1 MGRLISKYFIHELQP
16 IIGLYRRPACWFPSG
31 HPHTVNTQMARN
43 RGTQESGPGLRT
55 REDGQPTSPTQP
67 PASSL
72 TLFSLAFGGSS
83 PHLIQAGPQP
93 QTWLIRSPPLH
104 TSPPLLAPPVTSK
117 APFPETLRITPT
129 WNEHEVPR
137 REANGGVGLS
147 SDFLDLHKIIL
158 FC

>member
-16 IIGLYRRPACWFPSG
+16 IIGLYRRSACWFPSG

-93 QTWLIRSPPLH
+93 QTWLIRSPHSTPVHLFLPH
-104 TSPPLLAPPVTSK
+104 LSPAKHHSQRPYASRQHGMNMR
-117 APFPETLRITPT
+117 F
-129 WNEHEVPR
+129 HEGR
-137 REANGGVGLS
+137 RMEEWGYHLIS
-147 SDFLDLHKIIL
+147 
-158 FC
+158 